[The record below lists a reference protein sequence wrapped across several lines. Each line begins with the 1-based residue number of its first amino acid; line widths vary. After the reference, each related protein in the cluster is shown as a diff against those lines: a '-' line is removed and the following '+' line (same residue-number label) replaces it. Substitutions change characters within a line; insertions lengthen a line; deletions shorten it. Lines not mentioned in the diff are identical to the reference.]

1 MYMSYAHYYTR
12 NADSIQWGELAAH
25 LTYQVREM
33 FEGQG
38 SDTPM
43 L

>member
-1 MYMSYAHYYTR
+1 MYMSYAHSYTR
-12 NADSIQWGELAAH
+12 NAGFIQWGELVAQ
-25 LTYQVREM
+25 LTYRVREM

-38 SDTPM
+38 SDTPT